1 MPTLTRP
8 LTDITA
14 EDLMSRGV
22 VTIPQRMSLRAAA
35 HLLNHARISGAP
47 VVDEQGRCVGV
58 LTASDLMKWVE
69 KGERASKRLFPT
81 PSCMCTDWQVSELSA
96 LPADE
101 VTRHMTTDLVTVPP
115 STHVAELARI
125 MIDAHIHRVLITD
138 RDGRPAGIVT
148 STDILAAVARGAR
161 EGENS
166 PDEESE
172 V

>member
-8 LTDITA
+8 LADLTA
-14 EDLMSRGV
+14 GDLMSRDV
-22 VTIPQRMSLRAAA
+22 VTIPHRMSLCAAA

-69 KGERASKRLFPT
+69 KGERAAPRPVPP

-101 VTRHMTTDLVTVPP
+101 VSRHMTTDLVTVLP
-115 STHVAELARI
+115 SAHVAELARV

-138 RDGRPAGIVT
+138 RHGRPAGVVT
-148 STDILAAVARGAR
+148 STDILAAVARSAR

-166 PDEESE
+166 PDDPEG
-172 V
+172 

>member
-1 MPTLTRP
+1 MAILTRP
-8 LTDITA
+8 LADLTA
-14 EDLMSRGV
+14 EELMSRDV
-22 VTIPQRMSLRAAA
+22 VTMPRNMSLCSAA

-47 VVDEQGRCVGV
+47 VVDEHGRCVGI

-69 KGERASKRLFPT
+69 KGDRASKRPV
-81 PSCMCTDWQVSELSA
+81 PSSACICTDWQVTEVSA

-101 VTRHMTTDLVTVPP
+101 VARHMTVDLVTVPP

-138 RDGRPAGIVT
+138 GKGRPAGIVT
-148 STDILAAVARGAR
+148 STDILAAVAHEAR
-161 EGENS
+161 EGEDS
-166 PDEESE
+166 PDEGSE